1 MASAQERDGS
11 REPVPF
17 GDDVRGLGPED
28 EASNLN
34 RRHVRGSMLLLAG
47 RLLSLVFT
55 VLTQIVIVRA
65 LSKADFGVFA
75 YAFALQASG
84 RVLLSLG
91 QGRLLSRFMTTYE
104 EKQDY
109 GRMFGSM
116 ILAAGTIVVT
126 SALLVASLL
135 VFRGPLL
142 GSLLDDRRAVDVLLI
157 LVFLAPLEALDQVFV
172 SLFAVFS
179 EPTAIFYRKYV
190 VTPALRL
197 GVVVVIAA
205 THGSVYLLALGYV
218 LTSVLGNLI
227 YLVLL
232 RTVLR
237 ERGIA
242 RRLRGTKIT
251 LPFREVFSFSLPT
264 MTSELVFLATNLGS
278 VVILGA
284 YWGARQVA
292 DFRAVAPAARFNQVI
307 YQTFV
312 TMFLPMTAR
321 LHARDD
327 HDGVRETYWHTSH
340 VLAISTFPVFAMTTV
355 FARTTTV
362 TLFGERYATA
372 APVLLALSIGFYVSV
387 ALGFNTY
394 VLQVYGR
401 LRFLVLSNVGVALAC
416 LGLTFALTPSYGA
429 TGAAVA
435 NGSTLALQNVV
446 NQLVLMRT
454 LHRGREPM
462 KYLMPYLVLGGATGV
477 LVLVQILVDPGFV
490 VALVVCGLVGLG
502 VLRLTRHSLA
512 LVSMFPELRKVP
524 ALSPFIA

>member
-1 MASAQERDGS
+1 VSDTDPERAGSMDADASD
-11 REPVPF
+11 
-17 GDDVRGLGPED
+17 
-28 EASNLN
+28 LN
-34 RRHVRGSMLLLAG
+34 RRHVRGSVLLLVG

-75 YAFALQASG
+75 YAFALQASC

-104 EKQDY
+104 EKQDF
-109 GRMFGSM
+109 GRLFGSM
-116 ILAAGTIVVT
+116 MLAVGTIVVT
-126 SALLVASLL
+126 STVLVVALF

-142 GSLLDDRRAVDVLLI
+142 GNILDDPRAIDVLLI

-197 GVVVVIAA
+197 VVVATIAL

-218 LTSVLGNLI
+218 LTSVLGNFI

-232 RTVLR
+232 LRVLR
-237 ERGIA
+237 ERGLSRHL
-242 RRLRGTKIT
+242 RRTQIIV
-251 LPFREVFSFSLPT
+251 PYREVLSFSLPT

-284 YWGARQVA
+284 YGGARQVA
-292 DFRAVAPAARFNQVI
+292 DFRAVAPAARLNQVV
-307 YQTFV
+307 YQTFI

-321 LHARDD
+321 LHARED

-340 VLAISTFPVFAMTTV
+340 FLAISTFPVFVMTTV
-355 FARTTTV
+355 FAGTTTV
-362 TLFGERYATA
+362 TLFGERYASA
-372 APVLLALSIGFYVSV
+372 GPVLLALSIGFYASV
-387 ALGFNTY
+387 AMGFNTY

-401 LRFLVLSNVGVALAC
+401 LRFLVLSNVGVAVAC
-416 LGLTFALTPSYGA
+416 LGLALVLIPTYGA
-429 TGAAVA
+429 TGAAWA
-435 NGSTLALQNVV
+435 NGSTLVLQNVV
-446 NQLVLMRT
+446 NQVVLMRT
-454 LHRGREPM
+454 LRPGGDRLRHV
-462 KYLMPYLVLGGATGV
+462 LPYLVITGATLLLIVVRVV
-477 LVLVQILVDPGFV
+477 LHPGFV
-490 VALVVCGLVGLG
+490 VALVACGLVALL
-502 VLRLTRHSLA
+502 VLRLTRHALA
-512 LVSMFPELRKVP
+512 LTTMFPELRRAPV
-524 ALSPFIA
+524 LSPFVA